1 MKMNILYFLD
11 SPLWFGG
18 AGNTLIR
25 QAALMQKAG
34 MDVRMTIPCQ
44 ENGSHECELEFRCQK
59 ENLKYSFQKYVV
71 SAIPEDIDIVS
82 VLNDYEEMKQYI
94 KECHPHIVHSTQLNV
109 CVEMVCRELGIPH
122 IMNIY
127 QIDSRFFRRR
137 YPDVFP
143 HYHICDSILF
153 QNEWK
158 KYLKLD
164 SVCIRN
170 ECMMIEGKKE
180 SNEFPIAVCAGIVAE
195 RKNQLEIIKAVHR
208 MIQEDM
214 PVILR
219 MIGRAQ
225 GEYAQQCREYIA
237 KNNLEKWIR
246 MEGYIS
252 YAEKEIA
259 KCDVLICG
267 SKTESFPNVIGE
279 AMASGTFVISTPV
292 AGVPEILEDGKNGS
306 LTKGFEAN
314 QIYDA
319 LKRFYGIWNTDDCE
333 KMIKNAVKTYEQNF
347 SANAVSR
354 QLLTFYRHVTDS
366 FSVGQVLYNITELKE
381 EYGKWV
387 TLFGTNID
395 KFHRPGFARKM
406 IWSIPTLKEAIQKFP
421 QRKLVIWG
429 AGIYGAEA
437 KTFAEIFFPELEI
450 EGFIDRKKS
459 GGYLGYPTY
468 RYEEYDRKNCFIW
481 IANIAGQSE
490 IFKLLEEDGFVYQE
504 DFFLMIPQMW

>member
-1 MKMNILYFLD
+1 MKMKILYFLD
-11 SPLWFGG
+11 FPLGLGG
-18 AGNTLIR
+18 SGNTLIR
-25 QAALMQKAG
+25 QAALMHRAG

-44 ENGSHECELEFRCQK
+44 EDGSHGSELEYRCQK
-59 ENLKYSFQKYVV
+59 ENFNYSFQKYVV

-82 VLNDYEEMKQYI
+82 VLYDYEKMRQYVD
-94 KECHPHIVHSTQLNV
+94 ECHPQIVHSAQLNV

-127 QIDSRFFRRR
+127 QIDGRFFRRR

-143 HYHICDSILF
+143 HYHICDSVLF

-170 ECMMIEGKKE
+170 ECMKLEEKKE
-180 SNEFPIAVCAGIVAE
+180 STEFPIAVCAGIVAE
-195 RKNQLEIIKAVHR
+195 RKNQLEVIKAVHR
-208 MIQEDM
+208 MIQDDM

-219 MIGRAQ
+219 IVGSAQ

-267 SKTESFPNVIGE
+267 SITESFPNVIGE
-279 AMASGTFVISTPV
+279 AMASGTLVISTPV
-292 AGVPEILEDGKNGS
+292 AGVPEILEDGKNGC
-306 LTKGFEAN
+306 LTDGYKEN

-319 LKRFYGIWNTDDCE
+319 LKRFYGIWNTDSCKKIIE
-333 KMIKNAVKTYEQNF
+333 NAKITYEQNF
-347 SANAVSR
+347 SANTVSR
-354 QLLTFYRHVTDS
+354 QLLTFYRHVSES
-366 FSVGQVLYNITELKE
+366 FDAGRILYNMSELRE

-387 TLFGTNID
+387 NLLEANID
-395 KFHRPGFARKM
+395 KFHRPRFVRKM
-406 IWSIPTLKEAIQKFP
+406 IWSIPTLKEVIRKHPQK
-421 QRKLVIWG
+421 KLAIWG
-429 AGIYGAEA
+429 AGIYGTEA

-450 EGFIDRKKS
+450 DCFIDRKKS
-459 GGYLGYPTY
+459 GLHSGYPIY
-468 RYEEYDRKNCFIW
+468 HYEENDWRNCFIW
-481 IANIAGQSE
+481 IANIAGQTE
-490 IFKLLEEDGFVYQE
+490 IFKLLEEDGLIYQE